1 MKITHLLF
9 ITFFTLGTTSCNS
22 QNKNNMKQQ
31 NNPLMCDPETGV
43 CEIPTNE
50 TNSDESSLITAGKKP
65 VKVIYFTDPICS
77 ACWGIEPQLRKLK
90 LEYGDSVEVDYR
102 MGGMLKDWSYNNGEI
117 SKPSDV
123 AHHWDEVSAYY
134 DMPIDGDVWLE
145 DPLDSSFPASIAF
158 KAAQMQN
165 NEKAILYLREV
176 REMVFVKKMNI
187 AKWENLVQAAKNVG
201 LDVEKFK
208 ADYEGQAKV
217 LFEEDLKMAR
227 QFGVRGFPT
236 LFFTDASGRTELVY
250 GSKPYSAFEQTL
262 LKLLST
268 ATKQSYDKSWSSI
281 FSKYNSLTAKEFSVL
296 SGVSRNESE
305 NLLNELTRKQ
315 NLKKVT
321 SKNGALWTLQK
332 AGR

>member
-9 ITFFTLGTTSCNS
+9 ITFFTLGTASCNS

-165 NEKAILYLREV
+165 NKKAILYLREV

-208 ADYEGQAKV
+208 ADYESQAKV

-262 LKLLST
+262 LKLLPT

>member
-262 LKLLST
+262 LKLLPT

-305 NLLNELTRKQ
+305 NLLNELTGKQ

>member
-1 MKITHLLF
+1 
-9 ITFFTLGTTSCNS
+9 
-22 QNKNNMKQQ
+22 MKQQ

-236 LFFTDASGRTELVY
+236 LFFTYASGRTELVY

-262 LKLLST
+262 LKLLPT

-315 NLKKVT
+315 NLKEVT

>member
-1 MKITHLLF
+1 
-9 ITFFTLGTTSCNS
+9 
-22 QNKNNMKQQ
+22 MKQQ

-262 LKLLST
+262 LKLLPT

-305 NLLNELTRKQ
+305 NLLNELTGKQ

>member
-1 MKITHLLF
+1 
-9 ITFFTLGTTSCNS
+9 
-22 QNKNNMKQQ
+22 MKQQ

-50 TNSDESSLITAGKKP
+50 TNSDESSLITAAQKP

-187 AKWENLVQAAKNVG
+187 AKCENLVQAAKNVG

-262 LKLLST
+262 LKLLPT

-305 NLLNELTRKQ
+305 NLLNELTGKQ

>member
-262 LKLLST
+262 LKLLPT

>member
-1 MKITHLLF
+1 MKITHLLS

-262 LKLLST
+262 LKLLPT

-305 NLLNELTRKQ
+305 NLLNELTGKQ

>member
-1 MKITHLLF
+1 
-9 ITFFTLGTTSCNS
+9 
-22 QNKNNMKQQ
+22 MKQQ

-315 NLKKVT
+315 NLKRVT

>member
-1 MKITHLLF
+1 
-9 ITFFTLGTTSCNS
+9 
-22 QNKNNMKQQ
+22 MKQQ

-187 AKWENLVQAAKNVG
+187 AKWENLVQAAKNIG

-208 ADYEGQAKV
+208 AHYEGHAKV

-262 LKLLST
+262 LKLLPT

-315 NLKKVT
+315 NLKEVT

>member
-1 MKITHLLF
+1 
-9 ITFFTLGTTSCNS
+9 
-22 QNKNNMKQQ
+22 MKQQ

>member
-1 MKITHLLF
+1 
-9 ITFFTLGTTSCNS
+9 
-22 QNKNNMKQQ
+22 MKQQ

-187 AKWENLVQAAKNVG
+187 AKLENLVQAAKNVG

-262 LKLLST
+262 LKLLPT

-305 NLLNELTRKQ
+305 NLLNELTGKQ

>member
-1 MKITHLLF
+1 
-9 ITFFTLGTTSCNS
+9 
-22 QNKNNMKQQ
+22 MKQQ

-77 ACWGIEPQLRKLK
+77 ACWGIEPQLRQLK

-262 LKLLST
+262 LKLLPT

>member
-1 MKITHLLF
+1 
-9 ITFFTLGTTSCNS
+9 
-22 QNKNNMKQQ
+22 MKQQ

-165 NEKAILYLREV
+165 NKKAILYLREV

>member
-176 REMVFVKKMNI
+176 REMVFVKKMRRCI
-187 AKWENLVQAAKNVG
+187 FVWW
-201 LDVEKFK
+201 
-208 ADYEGQAKV
+208 
-217 LFEEDLKMAR
+217 MAL
-227 QFGVRGFPT
+227 P
-236 LFFTDASGRTELVY
+236 
-250 GSKPYSAFEQTL
+250 
-262 LKLLST
+262 
-268 ATKQSYDKSWSSI
+268 
-281 FSKYNSLTAKEFSVL
+281 
-296 SGVSRNESE
+296 
-305 NLLNELTRKQ
+305 
-315 NLKKVT
+315 
-321 SKNGALWTLQK
+321 
-332 AGR
+332 

>member
-1 MKITHLLF
+1 MKITHLLS

-315 NLKKVT
+315 NLKRVT

>member
-1 MKITHLLF
+1 
-9 ITFFTLGTTSCNS
+9 
-22 QNKNNMKQQ
+22 MKQQ

-165 NEKAILYLREV
+165 NKKAILYLREV

-262 LKLLST
+262 LKLLPT

>member
-1 MKITHLLF
+1 
-9 ITFFTLGTTSCNS
+9 
-22 QNKNNMKQQ
+22 MKQQ

-201 LDVEKFK
+201 LDIEKFK

-262 LKLLST
+262 LKLLPT

>member
-9 ITFFTLGTTSCNS
+9 ITFFTLGTASCNS

-77 ACWGIEPQLRKLK
+77 ACWGIEPQLRQLK

-262 LKLLST
+262 LKLLPT

-315 NLKKVT
+315 NLKEVT

>member
-1 MKITHLLF
+1 
-9 ITFFTLGTTSCNS
+9 
-22 QNKNNMKQQ
+22 MKQQ

-50 TNSDESSLITAGKKP
+50 TNSDESSLKTAGKKP

-315 NLKKVT
+315 NLKEVT

>member
-1 MKITHLLF
+1 
-9 ITFFTLGTTSCNS
+9 
-22 QNKNNMKQQ
+22 MKQQ

-262 LKLLST
+262 LKLLPT

-315 NLKKVT
+315 NLKRVT

>member
-1 MKITHLLF
+1 
-9 ITFFTLGTTSCNS
+9 
-22 QNKNNMKQQ
+22 MKQQ

-262 LKLLST
+262 LKLLPT

>member
-165 NEKAILYLREV
+165 NKKAILYLREV

-262 LKLLST
+262 LKLLPT

-315 NLKKVT
+315 NLKEVT